1 MQVTRP
7 DYYKE
12 FSCIAGVCPDTCC
25 AGWQIVID
33 DKSLKKYKHVKGP
46 FRNRLH
52 NDIDWKEKVFRQYDK
67 RCAFLNEDNLCD
79 IYSEV
84 GKRMLCDTCRKYPRH
99 IEEFEGLRE
108 YSLSLSCPE
117 AARILLGRREK
128 VTFQTAEVPSLE
140 ETYDDFDYMFFTA
153 LEDTR
158 EYFLSVLQNRQ
169 IPMRLRMWKV
179 LAAASDFQRCVDR
192 NELFKWEEIRE
203 RHKASGYGET
213 FTAKVQKHMNKEE
226 MPDMLLKKMWQTIV
240 PKMEVLR
247 PGWHEFLKENLQ
259 ALYHCEPSPNTFWG
273 IPKPTMTR
281 SALIG
286 VQPLTL
292 KDSLKGT
299 KPEISSNPFYYQQ
312 TRDFEEAYPDWN
324 IQEEQLLVYWI
335 YTYFC
340 GAVYD
345 GEIFAKVKMAVVCT
359 LLIHELDMGTYL
371 KNGRVF
377 CLEDQINI
385 CYRFSREL
393 EHSDLN
399 LNAFEDLLSI
409 NELFSLENMLHIC

>member
-1 MQVTRP
+1 MQITRP

-12 FSCIAGVCPDTCC
+12 FSCIAGACPDTCC

-33 DKSLKKYKHVKGP
+33 EKSLKKYQHLKGP

-52 NDIDWKEKVFRQYDK
+52 NDINWKEHVFRQYNR
-67 RCAFLNEDNLCD
+67 RCAFLNDDNLCD
-79 IYSEV
+79 IYSEA

-117 AARILLGRREK
+117 AARILLCKKEK
-128 VTFQTAEVPSLE
+128 THFQTAQVPSE
-140 ETYDDFDYMFFTA
+140 EENYEVFDYLLFTA

-158 EYFLSVLQNRQ
+158 DYLLEVIQNRQ
-169 IPMRLRMWKV
+169 IPMRLRMWKL
-179 LAAASDFQRCVDR
+179 LAAASDFQLCLDR

-203 RHKASGYGET
+203 RHLASGFGEE
-213 FTAKVQKHMNKEE
+213 FTTKVQNRMYQTASSHQ
-226 MPDMLLKKMWQTIV
+226 LLKEMWQAFI
-240 PKMEVLR
+240 PKMEVLCF
-247 PGWHEFLKENLQ
+247 GWHEFLKETLST
-259 ALYHCEPSPNTFWG
+259 LYYNAAEENTS
-273 IPKPTMTR
+273 
-281 SALIG
+281 SAN
-286 VQPLTL
+286 
-292 KDSLKGT
+292 
-299 KPEISSNPFYYQQ
+299 SNPLYQEHLA
-312 TRDFEEAYPDWN
+312 DFSQAYPDWN

-359 LLIHELDMGTYL
+359 LLIHELDVGTYL

-377 CLEDQINI
+377 CPEDQISI

-399 LNAFEDLLSI
+399 LNAFEDLLAADK
-409 NELFSLENMLHIC
+409 LFSLENMLRIC

>member
-1 MQVTRP
+1 MQITRP

-12 FSCIAGVCPDTCC
+12 FSCIAGACPDTCC

-33 DKSLKKYKHVKGP
+33 EKSLKKYQHLKGP

-52 NDIDWKEKVFRQYDK
+52 NDINWKEHVFRQYNR
-67 RCAFLNEDNLCD
+67 RCAFLNDDNLCD
-79 IYSEV
+79 IYSEA

-117 AARILLGRREK
+117 AARILLCKKEK
-128 VTFQTAEVPSLE
+128 THFQTAQVPSE
-140 ETYDDFDYMFFTA
+140 EENYEDFDYLLFTA

-158 EYFLSVLQNRQ
+158 DYLLEVIQNRQ
-169 IPMRLRMWKV
+169 IPMRLRMWKL
-179 LAAASDFQRCVDR
+179 LAAASDFQLCLDR

-203 RHKASGYGET
+203 RHLASGFGEE
-213 FTAKVQKHMNKEE
+213 FTTKIQKRMNQTASSHQ
-226 MPDMLLKKMWQTIV
+226 LLKEMWQAFI

-247 PGWHEFLKENLQ
+247 FGWHEFLKETLST
-259 ALYHCEPSPNTFWG
+259 LYYNAAEENTS
-273 IPKPTMTR
+273 
-281 SALIG
+281 SAN
-286 VQPLTL
+286 
-292 KDSLKGT
+292 
-299 KPEISSNPFYYQQ
+299 SNPLYQEHLA
-312 TRDFEEAYPDWN
+312 DFSQAYPDWN

-359 LLIHELDMGTYL
+359 LLIHELDMGAYL

-377 CLEDQINI
+377 CLEDQIDI

-399 LNAFEDLLSI
+399 LNAFEDLLAADK
-409 NELFSLENMLHIC
+409 LFALENMLKIC

>member
-1 MQVTRP
+1 MQITRP

-12 FSCIAGVCPDTCC
+12 FSCIAGACPDTCC

-33 DKSLKKYKHVKGP
+33 EKSLKKYQRLKGP

-52 NDIDWKEKVFRQYDK
+52 NDINWKEHVFRQYNR
-67 RCAFLNEDNLCD
+67 RCAFLNDDNLCD
-79 IYSEV
+79 IYSEA

-117 AARILLGRREK
+117 AARILLCKKEK
-128 VTFQTAEVPSLE
+128 THFQTAHVPSE
-140 ETYDDFDYMFFTA
+140 EENYEDFDYLLFTA

-158 EYFLSVLQNRQ
+158 DYLLEVIQNRQ
-169 IPMRLRMWKV
+169 IPMRLRMWKL
-179 LAAASDFQRCVDR
+179 LAAASDFQLCLDR

-203 RHKASGYGET
+203 RHRASGFGEK
-213 FTAKVQKHMNKEE
+213 FTTKVQKRMNQTIS
-226 MPDMLLKKMWQTIV
+226 PHQLLKEMWQTFV

-247 PGWHEFLKENLQ
+247 FGWHEFLKETLST
-259 ALYHCEPSPNTFWG
+259 LYYNAAEENTS
-273 IPKPTMTR
+273 
-281 SALIG
+281 SAN
-286 VQPLTL
+286 
-292 KDSLKGT
+292 
-299 KPEISSNPFYYQQ
+299 SNPLYQEHLA
-312 TRDFEEAYPDWN
+312 DFSQAYPDWN

-359 LLIHELDMGTYL
+359 LLIHELDVGTYL

-377 CLEDQINI
+377 CLEDQISI

-399 LNAFEDLLSI
+399 LNAFEDLLAADK
-409 NELFSLENMLHIC
+409 LFSLENMLRIC

>member
-1 MQVTRP
+1 MQITRP

-12 FSCIAGVCPDTCC
+12 FSCIAGSCPDTCC

-33 DKSLKKYKHVKGP
+33 HKSLKKYRRVKGP
-46 FRNRLH
+46 FRGRLH
-52 NDIDWKEKVFRQYDK
+52 NDIDWKEQVFRQYNR
-67 RCAFLNEDNLCD
+67 RCAFLNDDNLCD
-79 IYSEV
+79 IYSEA

-117 AARILLGRREK
+117 AARILLSRKEK
-128 VTFQTAEVPSLE
+128 TGFQTAEVPSPQE
-140 ETYDDFDYMFFTA
+140 SYGDFDYMLFTA

-158 EYFLSVLQNRQ
+158 DYFLEILQNRQ
-169 IPMRLRMWKV
+169 LPIRLRMWKM
-179 LAAASDFQRCVDR
+179 LAAASDFQRSIDR
-192 NELFKWEEIRE
+192 NELFKWENLRE
-203 RHKASGYGET
+203 RHKASGFGKA
-213 FTAKVQKHMNKEE
+213 FTEKVQKHMNQKAA
-226 MPDMLLKKMWQTIV
+226 PDELLKEMWKAIV

-247 PGWHEFLKENLQ
+247 PGWHDFLKENLMT
-259 ALYHCEPSPNTFWG
+259 LYHNAN
-273 IPKPTMTR
+273 
-281 SALIG
+281 SA
-286 VQPLTL
+286 
-292 KDSLKGT
+292 DSSQAMDKSLYRQHVT
-299 KPEISSNPFYYQQ
+299 
-312 TRDFEEAYPDWN
+312 DFQGAYPDWN
-324 IQEEQLLVYWI
+324 IQEEQLLVYWM

-345 GEIFAKVKMAVVCT
+345 GEIFAKVKMAVLCT

-399 LNAFEDLLSI
+399 LNAFENVLAT
-409 NELFSLENMLHIC
+409 EKLFALENMLRIC

>member
-1 MQVTRP
+1 MQITRP

-12 FSCIAGVCPDTCC
+12 FSCIAGACPDTCC

-33 DKSLKKYKHVKGP
+33 EKSLKKYQRLKGP

-52 NDIDWKEKVFRQYDK
+52 NDINWKEHVFRQYNR
-67 RCAFLNEDNLCD
+67 RCAFLNDDNLCD
-79 IYSEV
+79 IYSEA

-117 AARILLGRREK
+117 AARILLCKKEK
-128 VTFQTAEVPSLE
+128 THFQTAHVPSE
-140 ETYDDFDYMFFTA
+140 EENYEDFDYLLFTA

-158 EYFLSVLQNRQ
+158 DYLLEVIQNRQ
-169 IPMRLRMWKV
+169 IPMRLRMWKL
-179 LAAASDFQRCVDR
+179 LAAASDFQLCLDR

-203 RHKASGYGET
+203 RHRASGFGEE
-213 FTAKVQKHMNKEE
+213 FTTKVQKRMNQTIS
-226 MPDMLLKKMWQTIV
+226 PHQLLKEMWQTFV

-247 PGWHEFLKENLQ
+247 FGWHEFLKETLST
-259 ALYHCEPSPNTFWG
+259 LYYNAAEENAS
-273 IPKPTMTR
+273 
-281 SALIG
+281 SAN
-286 VQPLTL
+286 
-292 KDSLKGT
+292 
-299 KPEISSNPFYYQQ
+299 SNPLYQEHLA
-312 TRDFEEAYPDWN
+312 DFSQAYPDWN

-359 LLIHELDMGTYL
+359 LLIHELDVGTYL

-377 CLEDQINI
+377 CLEDQISI
-385 CYRFSREL
+385 CYRFSKEL

-399 LNAFEDLLSI
+399 LNTFEDLLAADK
-409 NELFSLENMLHIC
+409 LFSLENMLRIC

>member
-1 MQVTRP
+1 MEITRP

-12 FSCIAGVCPDTCC
+12 FSCIAGACPDTCC

-33 DKSLKKYKHVKGP
+33 DKSLKKYKRVKGT

-52 NDIDWKEKVFRQYDK
+52 NDIDWKEKVFRQYEK
-67 RCAFLNEDNLCD
+67 RCAFLNEDSLCD

-117 AARILLGRREK
+117 AARILLGRREN
-128 VTFQTAEVPSLE
+128 VTFQTAEVPSPE
-140 ETYDDFDYMFFTA
+140 ETYDDFDYMLFTA

-158 EYFLSVLQNRQ
+158 EYFLNVLQNRQ
-169 IPMRLRMWKV
+169 IPMRLRMWKI
-179 LAAASDFQRCVDR
+179 LAA
-192 NELFKWEEIRE
+192 
-203 RHKASGYGET
+203 
-213 FTAKVQKHMNKEE
+213 
-226 MPDMLLKKMWQTIV
+226 PDELLKAMWKAVV
-240 PKMEVLR
+240 PRMEVLR
-247 PGWHEFLKENLQ
+247 PGWQEFLKKNLQ
-259 ALYHCEPSPNTFWG
+259 ALYGSTESSGISPASVYSQN
-273 IPKPTMTR
+273 R
-281 SALIG
+281 A
-286 VQPLTL
+286 
-292 KDSLKGT
+292 
-299 KPEISSNPFYYQQ
+299 
-312 TRDFEEAYPDWN
+312 DFEKAYPDWN

-359 LLIHELDMGTYL
+359 LLIHELDMGAYL
-371 KNGRVF
+371 RNGRVF
-377 CLEDQINI
+377 CLEDQIDI

-399 LNAFEDLLSI
+399 LNAFEDLLAADK
-409 NELFSLENMLHIC
+409 LFALENMLKIC

>member
-1 MQVTRP
+1 MQITRP

-12 FSCIAGVCPDTCC
+12 FSCIAGSCPDTCC

-33 DKSLKKYKHVKGP
+33 DKSLKKYRHVKGA
-46 FRNRLH
+46 FRGRLH
-52 NDIDWKEKVFRQYDK
+52 NDIDWKEQVFRQYNR

-79 IYSEV
+79 IYSEA

-117 AARILLGRREK
+117 AARILLSRKEK
-128 VTFQTAEVPSLE
+128 TGFQTAKVPS
-140 ETYDDFDYMFFTA
+140 ETESYDDFDYMLFTA

-158 EYFLSVLQNRQ
+158 DYFLEILQNRQ
-169 IPMRLRMWKV
+169 VPMRLRIWKL
-179 LAAASDFQRCVDR
+179 LAAASDFQLCLDR

-203 RHKASGYGET
+203 RHKASGFGKA
-213 FTAKVQKHMNKEE
+213 FTDKVQRHINKDAA
-226 MPDMLLKKMWQTIV
+226 PDELFKRMWQRII

-247 PGWHEFLKENLQ
+247 PEWHDFLKENLQ
-259 ALYHCEPSPNTFWG
+259 ALYHSTVTPDTPQ
-273 IPKPTMTR
+273 PADKP
-281 SALIG
+281 L
-286 VQPLTL
+286 
-292 KDSLKGT
+292 
-299 KPEISSNPFYYQQ
+299 YYQHLA
-312 TRDFEEAYPDWN
+312 DFQSVYPDWN

-359 LLIHELDMGTYL
+359 LLIHQLDMGTYL

-399 LNAFEDLLSI
+399 LNAFEDLLAADK
-409 NELFSLENMLHIC
+409 LFSLENMLRIC

>member
-1 MQVTRP
+1 MQITRP

-12 FSCIAGVCPDTCC
+12 FSCIAGACPDTCC

-33 DKSLKKYKHVKGP
+33 EKSLKKYQHLKGP

-52 NDIDWKEKVFRQYDK
+52 NDINWKEHVFRQYNR
-67 RCAFLNEDNLCD
+67 RCAFLNDDNLCD
-79 IYSEV
+79 IYSEA

-117 AARILLGRREK
+117 AARILLCKKEK
-128 VTFQTAEVPSLE
+128 THFQTAQVPSE
-140 ETYDDFDYMFFTA
+140 EENYEDFDYLLFTA

-158 EYFLSVLQNRQ
+158 DYLLEVIQNRQ
-169 IPMRLRMWKV
+169 IPMRLRMWKL
-179 LAAASDFQRCVDR
+179 LAAASDFQLCLDR

-203 RHKASGYGET
+203 RHLASGFGEE
-213 FTAKVQKHMNKEE
+213 FTTKIQKRMNQTASSHQ
-226 MPDMLLKKMWQTIV
+226 LLKEMWQAFI

-247 PGWHEFLKENLQ
+247 FGWHEFLKETLST
-259 ALYHCEPSPNTFWG
+259 LYYNAAEENTS
-273 IPKPTMTR
+273 
-281 SALIG
+281 SAN
-286 VQPLTL
+286 
-292 KDSLKGT
+292 
-299 KPEISSNPFYYQQ
+299 SNPLYQEHLA
-312 TRDFEEAYPDWN
+312 DFSQAYPDWN

-359 LLIHELDMGTYL
+359 LLIHELDVGTYL

-377 CLEDQINI
+377 CLEDQISI

-399 LNAFEDLLSI
+399 LNAFEDLLAADK
-409 NELFSLENMLHIC
+409 LFSLENMLRIC

>member
-1 MQVTRP
+1 MQITRP

-12 FSCIAGVCPDTCC
+12 FSCIAGACPDTCC

-33 DKSLKKYKHVKGP
+33 EKSLKKYQHLKGP

-52 NDIDWKEKVFRQYDK
+52 NDINWKEHVFRQYNR
-67 RCAFLNEDNLCD
+67 RCAFLNDDNLCD
-79 IYSEV
+79 IYSEA

-117 AARILLGRREK
+117 AARILLCKKEK
-128 VTFQTAEVPSLE
+128 THFQTAQVPSE
-140 ETYDDFDYMFFTA
+140 EENYEVFDYLLFTA

-158 EYFLSVLQNRQ
+158 DYLLEVIQNRQ
-169 IPMRLRMWKV
+169 IPMRLRMWKL
-179 LAAASDFQRCVDR
+179 LAAASDFQLCLDR

-203 RHKASGYGET
+203 RHLASGFGEE
-213 FTAKVQKHMNKEE
+213 FTTKVQKRMNQTASSHQ
-226 MPDMLLKKMWQTIV
+226 LLKEMWQAFI
-240 PKMEVLR
+240 PKMEVLCF
-247 PGWHEFLKENLQ
+247 GWHEFLKETLST
-259 ALYHCEPSPNTFWG
+259 LYYNAAEENTS
-273 IPKPTMTR
+273 
-281 SALIG
+281 SAN
-286 VQPLTL
+286 
-292 KDSLKGT
+292 
-299 KPEISSNPFYYQQ
+299 SNPLYQEHLA
-312 TRDFEEAYPDWN
+312 DFSQAYPDWN

-359 LLIHELDMGTYL
+359 LLIHELDAGTYL

-377 CLEDQINI
+377 CLEDQISI

-399 LNAFEDLLSI
+399 LNAFEDLLAADK
-409 NELFSLENMLHIC
+409 LFSLENMLRIC

>member
-1 MQVTRP
+1 MQITRP

-12 FSCIAGVCPDTCC
+12 FSCIAGACPDTCC

-33 DKSLKKYKHVKGP
+33 EKSLKKYQHLKGP

-52 NDIDWKEKVFRQYDK
+52 NDINWKEHVFRQYNR
-67 RCAFLNEDNLCD
+67 RCAFLNDDNLCD
-79 IYSEV
+79 IYSEA

-117 AARILLGRREK
+117 AARILLCKKEK
-128 VTFQTAEVPSLE
+128 THFQTAQVPSE
-140 ETYDDFDYMFFTA
+140 EENYEDFDYLLFTA

-158 EYFLSVLQNRQ
+158 DYLLEVIQNRQ
-169 IPMRLRMWKV
+169 IPMRLRMWKL
-179 LAAASDFQRCVDR
+179 LAAASDFQLCLDR

-203 RHKASGYGET
+203 RHLTSGFGEE
-213 FTAKVQKHMNKEE
+213 FTTKVQKRMNQTASSHQ
-226 MPDMLLKKMWQTIV
+226 LLKEMWQAFI

-247 PGWHEFLKENLQ
+247 FGWHEFLKETLST
-259 ALYHCEPSPNTFWG
+259 LYYNAAEENTS
-273 IPKPTMTR
+273 
-281 SALIG
+281 SAN
-286 VQPLTL
+286 
-292 KDSLKGT
+292 
-299 KPEISSNPFYYQQ
+299 SNPLYQEHLA
-312 TRDFEEAYPDWN
+312 DFSQAYPDWN

-359 LLIHELDMGTYL
+359 LLIHELDVGTYL

-377 CLEDQINI
+377 CLEDQISI

-399 LNAFEDLLSI
+399 LNAFEDLLAADK
-409 NELFSLENMLHIC
+409 LFSLENMLRIC